1 MINFHPFFFYFYI
14 VKPIIYF
21 MFFLI
26 ATTQT
31 MVAQTVYDTNL
42 DTAYYKIMSLR
53 LNEAADILNQTKN
66 SLPANAQIA
75 YLENYIDFLKVFI
88 SEDEDIFAVAE
99 DSLPFRK
106 EIIHN
111 LPVESPFRNYYLAN
125 MNLQWAFA
133 RLKFNE
139 YFTAAIEINR
149 AYRLIEENAQTFPD
163 FYPNKITFGVLKI
176 MVGLV
181 PEKYNWILNLVSME
195 GSVEEGTEFLYQAL
209 EKSKSDSAYSHLREE
224 SLFYLGFI
232 ELNINPNKDKSLILL
247 EEMLPL
253 AHDSPLFS
261 YLCINIL
268 SKTGQNDSAFRMF
281 ETMPVG
287 DEYFPFYYLDYLRAE
302 LYIKLLQTKKAAKYY
317 STFLKNFK
325 GKNYVKDAWRKTAW
339 TYLLEGKTEDYK
351 HILSNV
357 ATHGNTDIGVDK
369 NALSEYESGEI
380 PNIDLLKG
388 RLLFDGHYYA
398 RADSV
403 LSGIDKKRLDF
414 QQQIEITYRFARIKH
429 ATDSIAQAKTL
440 YKKVVMQSVVT
451 TNYYPANSA
460 LKLGEIYESEDSNGM
475 AFYYYQKCREME
487 FDQFE
492 NSIKAKAKEGM
503 RRVAE

>member
-1 MINFHPFFFYFYI
+1 
-14 VKPIIYF
+14 
-21 MFFLI
+21 
-26 ATTQT
+26 
-31 MVAQTVYDTNL
+31 MVAQTAYDANL

-53 LNEAADILNQTKN
+53 LDEAADILNQTKD
-66 SLPANAQIA
+66 SRYANAQIA
-75 YLENYIDFLKVFI
+75 YLENYIDFLRVFI
-88 SEDEDIFAVAE
+88 SEDQNIFAVAE
-99 DSLPFRK
+99 DSLPLRK
-106 EIIHN
+106 EIVQN
-111 LPVESPFRNYYLAN
+111 LSAESPFRNYYLAN

-149 AYRLIEENAQTFPD
+149 AYRLIEENAKTFPD

-302 LYIKLLQTKKAAKYY
+302 LYLKSLQTKKAAKYY

-325 GKNYVKDAWRKTAW
+325 GKNYIKDAWRKTAW
-339 TYLLEGKTEDYK
+339 TYLLEGKTEGYK

-369 NALSEYESGEI
+369 NAFSEYESGEI

-388 RLLFDGHYYA
+388 RLLFDGHYYSQ
-398 RADSV
+398 ADSV
-403 LSGIDKKRLDF
+403 LNAIDKKRLDF

-429 ATDSIAQAKTL
+429 ATDSIAQAKVL

-451 TNYYPANSA
+451 TNYFPANSA

-475 AFYYYQKCREME
+475 AFYFYQKCREME

>member
-1 MINFHPFFFYFYI
+1 
-14 VKPIIYF
+14 VKSFIYF
-21 MFFLI
+21 LLFSL
-26 ATTQT
+26 ALVQAPL
-31 MVAQTVYDTNL
+31 AQTGNSTKFDIVYH
-42 DTAYYKIMSLR
+42 KIMSLR
-53 LNEAADILNQTKN
+53 LDEASAILARAED

-88 SEDEDIFAVAE
+88 SEDENIFETAE
-99 DSLPFRK
+99 DDLPLRK
-106 EIIHN
+106 EIIQN
-111 LPVESPFRNYYLAN
+111 LSPESPFRNYYLAN

-149 AYRLIEENAQTFPD
+149 AYRLIEENTQTFPA

-176 MVGLV
+176 MLGLI

-195 GSVEEGTEFLYQAL
+195 GSVEEGTKLLYQVL
-209 EKSKSDSAYSHLREE
+209 EKSKSNSDYPHLREE

-232 ELNINPNKDKSLILL
+232 ELSINPDKNKSLLLL

-253 AHDSPLFS
+253 AQDSPLFS

-281 ETMPVG
+281 DTMPVG
-287 DEYFPFYYLDYLRAE
+287 DGYFPFYYLDYLHAE
-302 LYIKLLQTKKAAKYY
+302 LYLKSLQTNKAAKYY
-317 STFLKNFK
+317 SKFLKNFK
-325 GKNYVKDAWRKTAW
+325 GKNYIKDAWRKTAW
-339 TYLLEGKTEDYK
+339 TYLLEGKTEGYK

-369 NALSEYESGEI
+369 NALSEYKSGAI
-380 PNIDLLKG
+380 PNIGLLKG
-388 RLLFDGHYYA
+388 RLLFDGHYYS
-398 RADSV
+398 RADSI
-403 LSGIDKKRLDF
+403 LNGTDKSKLNF

-429 ATDSIAQAKTL
+429 ATDSIAQAKVL
-440 YKKVVMQSVVT
+440 YKKVVMQSVLT
-451 TNYYPANSA
+451 TNYFPANSA

-475 AFYYYQKCREME
+475 AFYYYQKCRQME

-503 RRVAE
+503 RRVEE